1 MNFILQKMKALIL
14 IVLHIAAVLC
24 QFKLNKLSY
33 TKLPYTTNNKF
44 GLLRNAAHQAAY
56 HAQERLLYVLGS
68 QTASNE
74 PRLLHIIDASNPS
87 SPSVIH
93 THEFSST
100 ENGRANDIAV
110 CPDSVAVSLDSPLA
124 TKEGHVEMFVP
135 FRRGDSQ
142 LVQIGREPVGVNP
155 KGLAFTSDCQKLVI
169 ANEGRG
175 DLDSVA
181 QQFVDPPGTVSILLR
196 NDIGTP
202 ALVTINFERFLGG
215 REAEYQNKGVR
226 WVYQGNHNAG
236 VINKMSDDLEP
247 DQVTI
252 SNDQRFAYVSLPEN
266 NAVARIDI
274 NSYSVNEIF
283 ALGIKN
289 WTLYNT
295 DCSDQDGGGNLV
307 RRPIYSMYQATD
319 IDTVI
324 LNGQEYVLS
333 ANQGVIKRYAAVQGD
348 TFDESRRARTIA
360 SDGEFDE
367 SSWTSE
373 MSTAVRN
380 NQQLGRWQVRYSDN
394 FDFISRQVKNVMGYG
409 GRSMSLWQTQT
420 MSLAFDTGDELETQE
435 FQNYPTTFNGE
446 ANNGNQSP
454 LQQVD
459 QRSDDHGPEPT
470 AVASGLYG
478 NNLPIVVVGTRTG
491 LIHMYSDDL
500 LVPRHQSVHREGM
513 TTQPWNTL
521 YTNGQAGDAIITD
534 IGIINA
540 NESPNGQPLVWVIG
554 SATGSVGMYQVQL
567 NRK

>member
-1 MNFILQKMKALIL
+1 MKTLIL
-14 IVLHIAAVLC
+14 IVFHIAAVFC
-24 QFKLNKLSY
+24 QFSLNKLSY
-33 TKLPYTTNNKF
+33 TKLPYTTDNRF

-68 QTASNE
+68 QTATNE

-93 THEFSST
+93 THEFSAT

-110 CPDSVAVSLDSPLA
+110 CPDSVAVSLESPLA

-142 LVQIGREPVGVNP
+142 LVLIGREPVGVDP
-155 KGLAFTSDCQKLVI
+155 KGLAFTSDCQKLII

-175 DLDSVA
+175 DLDPVA
-181 QQFVDPPGTVSILLR
+181 QQFVDPQGTVTILLR
-196 NDIGTP
+196 NDLSTP

-215 REAEYQNKGVR
+215 REAEYQSKGVR

-295 DCSDQDGGGNLV
+295 DCSDQDGGANLV
-307 RRPIYSMYQATD
+307 RRPVYSMYQATD
-319 IDTVI
+319 IDIVT

-360 SDGEFDE
+360 NDGEFDE
-367 SSWTSE
+367 SSFTSE

-380 NQQLGRWQVRYSDN
+380 NQQLGRWQVRYSDH

-409 GRSMSLWQTQT
+409 GRSVSLWQTQT

-454 LQQVD
+454 IQQVD

-478 NNLPIVVVGTRTG
+478 NNLPIIVVGTRTG

-521 YTNGQAGDAIITD
+521 YTNGQAGDGIITD

-554 SATGSVGMYQVQL
+554 SATGSVAMYQVQL